1 MRRVLKIC
9 LVFAAM
15 LFLAVVA
22 LSTFLPRQIPN
33 LKTHIIEEMNSS
45 YGAIIDYQN
54 LVFQWPTFDEF
65 SLRPILTFDRISI
78 RLSQQEGPGQ
88 INLKTAEIKIN
99 LIGSLIA
106 RSPRFKS
113 IKLDGSQILVTRS
126 PVDGFLFNQIPVK
139 QLLNLNS
146 EGGKQVALDF
156 KNINLELPFGIT
168 TAFFSNLSG
177 RIKYKYNMALVELEN
192 MDYAM
197 TGSNLEINNISG
209 LIEIARARFKANSLN
224 GQFLGQPASIQI
236 DPYSKDSYSQ
246 LILLKSESE
255 SIKLID
261 ALNLPLAEFLTGT
274 VEWEAEIYLSNT
286 LEETPT
292 KIIWDIDVGK
302 AISTLP
308 EMVQNLLGDSTKA
321 KFDITLSDAKTM
333 TINGLLG
340 EALSSSFLLRK
351 KNGKWQFSK
360 GVIQQSLSASILPK
374 SEILEVLLETTFGP
388 LKMNIISKEGGF
400 ILDNIA
406 IKNDSLLVTG
416 TVELIKKT
424 DQLHNYSTTV
434 DAQLKSQNTKALMEE
449 FGFQGI
455 LSSKNLTIDL
465 DLFWPYIPSSDG
477 VFDANGTVKVN
488 IEDGQITAID
498 PIAGKVLG
506 LLSIAELPKR
516 LVLDF
521 SDIFKKGLS
530 FNRLSGEFQF
540 KQGRAYT
547 CNLVM
552 EGTSIDIVLVGV
564 TDMVGETYNQLAI
577 VRPLLS
583 DALPMGGAVFGGPGV
598 AAAVYL
604 FTKLL
609 RKPLKNIG
617 VSYYSIGGT
626 WDNPTIE
633 KIPAQEIDMT
643 FFNENNCQD
652 YLAESVEDQ
661 D

>member
-9 LVFAAM
+9 LAFAAM

-78 RLSQQEGPGQ
+78 RLSQQEGSGQ
-88 INLKTAEIKIN
+88 INLRTAEIKIN

-146 EGGKQVALDF
+146 EGVKQVALDF

-209 LIEIARARFKANSLN
+209 LIEIARARFKANSLKA
-224 GQFLGQPASIQI
+224 QFLGQPASIQI

-286 LEETPT
+286 PEETPT
-292 KIIWDIDVGK
+292 KIIWDIDLGK

-406 IKNDSLLVTG
+406 IKNDNLLVTG
-416 TVELIKKT
+416 AVELIKKT

-488 IEDGQITAID
+488 IKDGQITAID

-540 KQGRAYT
+540 KQGSAYT
-547 CNLVM
+547 CNLAM
-552 EGTSIDIVLVGV
+552 EGTSVDILLVGV
-564 TDMVGETYNQLAI
+564 TDMIGETYNQLAI

-643 FFNENNCQD
+643 FFNDCQN
-652 YLAESVEDQ
+652 YLPESVDDQ

>member
-45 YGAIIDYQN
+45 YGAIIDYHN

-88 INLKTAEIKIN
+88 INLRTAEIKIN

-146 EGGKQVALDF
+146 ESVKQVALDF

-209 LIEIARARFKANSLN
+209 LIEMARARFKANSLKA
-224 GQFLGQPASIQI
+224 QFLGQPASIQI

-261 ALNLPLAEFLTGT
+261 ALNLPLAEFLTAT

-286 LEETPT
+286 PEETPT
-292 KIIWDIDVGK
+292 KIIWDIDLGK

-416 TVELIKKT
+416 AVELIKKT

-477 VFDANGTVKVN
+477 VFYANGTVKVN

-540 KQGRAYT
+540 KQGSAYT
-547 CNLVM
+547 CNLAM
-552 EGTSIDIVLVGV
+552 EGTSVDILLVGV
-564 TDMVGETYNQLAI
+564 TDMIGETYDQLAM

-643 FFNENNCQD
+643 FFNDCQN
-652 YLAESVEDQ
+652 YLPESVDDQ

>member
-9 LVFAAM
+9 LAFAAM

-88 INLKTAEIKIN
+88 INLRAAEIKIN
-99 LIGSLIA
+99 LMGSLIA

-146 EGGKQVALDF
+146 ESVKQVALDF

-209 LIEIARARFKANSLN
+209 LIEMARARFKANSLN
-224 GQFLGQPASIQI
+224 GQFLGQPVSIQI

-286 LEETPT
+286 PEETPT
-292 KIIWDIDVGK
+292 KIIWDIDLDK

-406 IKNDSLLVTG
+406 IKNDNLLVTG
-416 TVELIKKT
+416 AVELIKKT
-424 DQLHNYSTTV
+424 EQLHNYSTTV
-434 DAQLKSQNTKALMEE
+434 VAQLKSQNTKALMEE

-477 VFDANGTVKVN
+477 VFYANGTVKVN
-488 IEDGQITAID
+488 IKDGQITAID

-540 KQGRAYT
+540 KQGSAYT
-547 CNLVM
+547 CNLAM
-552 EGTSIDIVLVGV
+552 EGTSVDILLVGV
-564 TDMVGETYNQLAI
+564 TDMIGETYDQLAI

-609 RKPLKNIG
+609 RKPLRDIG
-617 VSYYSIGGT
+617 ASYYSIGGT

-643 FFNENNCQD
+643 FFNDCQN
-652 YLAESVEDQ
+652 YLPESVDDQ

>member
-9 LVFAAM
+9 LAFVAM

-78 RLSQQEGPGQ
+78 RLSQQEGTGQ
-88 INLKTAEIKIN
+88 INLRTAEIKIN

-139 QLLNLNS
+139 QLFNLNS
-146 EGGKQVALDF
+146 ESVKQVALDF

-209 LIEIARARFKANSLN
+209 LIEMARARFKANSLK

-286 LEETPT
+286 PEETPT
-292 KIIWDIDVGK
+292 RIIWDIDLGK

-406 IKNDSLLVTG
+406 IKNDNLLVTG
-416 TVELIKKT
+416 AVELIKKT

-465 DLFWPYIPSSDG
+465 DLFWPYIPSSDA
-477 VFDANGTVKVN
+477 VFYANGTVKVN
-488 IEDGQITAID
+488 IKDGKITAID

-540 KQGRAYT
+540 KQGSAYT
-547 CNLVM
+547 CNLAM
-552 EGTSIDIVLVGV
+552 EGTSVDILLVGV
-564 TDMVGETYNQLAI
+564 TDMIGETYDQLAI

-583 DALPMGGAVFGGPGV
+583 DALPMGGALFGGPGV

-609 RKPLKNIG
+609 RKPLRDIG

-643 FFNENNCQD
+643 FFNDCQN
-652 YLAESVEDQ
+652 YLPESVDDQ

>member
-9 LVFAAM
+9 LAFVAM

-65 SLRPILTFDRISI
+65 SLRPILTFDQISI
-78 RLSQQEGPGQ
+78 RLSQQEGTGQ
-88 INLKTAEIKIN
+88 INLRTAEIKIN

-126 PVDGFLFNQIPVK
+126 PVDGFLFNQVPVK
-139 QLLNLNS
+139 QLFNLNS
-146 EGGKQVALDF
+146 ESVKQVALDF

-209 LIEIARARFKANSLN
+209 LIEMARARFKANSLK

-286 LEETPT
+286 PEETPT
-292 KIIWDIDVGK
+292 KIIWDIDLGK

-406 IKNDSLLVTG
+406 IKNDNLLVTG
-416 TVELIKKT
+416 AVELIKKT

-465 DLFWPYIPSSDG
+465 DLFWPYIPSSDA
-477 VFDANGTVKVN
+477 VFYANGTVKVN
-488 IEDGQITAID
+488 IKDGKITAID

-540 KQGRAYT
+540 KQGSAYT
-547 CNLVM
+547 CNLAM
-552 EGTSIDIVLVGV
+552 EGTSVDILLVGV
-564 TDMVGETYNQLAI
+564 TDMIGETYDQLAI

-583 DALPMGGAVFGGPGV
+583 DALPMGGALFGGPGV

-609 RKPLKNIG
+609 RKPLRDIG

-643 FFNENNCQD
+643 FFNDCQN
-652 YLAESVEDQ
+652 YLPESVDDQ

>member
-547 CNLVM
+547 CNLAM
-552 EGTSIDIVLVGV
+552 EGTSVDIVLVGV
-564 TDMVGETYNQLAI
+564 TDMIGETYDQLAM

>member
-9 LVFAAM
+9 LAFAAM

-78 RLSQQEGPGQ
+78 RLSQQEGSGQ
-88 INLKTAEIKIN
+88 INLRTAEIKIN

-146 EGGKQVALDF
+146 ESVKQVALDF

-209 LIEIARARFKANSLN
+209 LIEMARARFKANSLK

-286 LEETPT
+286 PEETPT
-292 KIIWDIDVGK
+292 KIIWDIDLGK

-374 SEILEVLLETTFGP
+374 SEILEVFLETTFGP

-406 IKNDSLLVTG
+406 IKNDNLLVTG
-416 TVELIKKT
+416 AVELIKKT
-424 DQLHNYSTTV
+424 EQLHNYSTTV

-488 IEDGQITAID
+488 IKDGQITAID

-540 KQGRAYT
+540 KQGSAYT
-547 CNLVM
+547 CNLAM
-552 EGTSIDIVLVGV
+552 EGTSVDIVLVGV
-564 TDMVGETYNQLAI
+564 TDMIGETYDQLAI

-643 FFNENNCQD
+643 FFNDCQN
-652 YLAESVEDQ
+652 YLPESVDDQ

>member
-9 LVFAAM
+9 LAFVAM

-78 RLSQQEGPGQ
+78 RLSQQEGTGQ
-88 INLKTAEIKIN
+88 INLRTAEIKIN

-146 EGGKQVALDF
+146 ESVKQVALDF

-209 LIEIARARFKANSLN
+209 LIEIARARFKANSLKA
-224 GQFLGQPASIQI
+224 QFLGQPASIQI

-286 LEETPT
+286 PEETPT
-292 KIIWDIDVGK
+292 KIIWDIDLGK

-340 EALSSSFLLRK
+340 AALSSSFLLRK

-374 SEILEVLLETTFGP
+374 SESLEVLLETTFGP

-406 IKNDSLLVTG
+406 IKNDNLLVTG
-416 TVELIKKT
+416 AVELIKKT
-424 DQLHNYSTTV
+424 EQLHNYSTTV

-465 DLFWPYIPSSDG
+465 DLLWPYIPSSDG
-477 VFDANGTVKVN
+477 VFYANGTVKVN
-488 IEDGQITAID
+488 IKDGQITAID

-540 KQGRAYT
+540 KQGSAYT
-547 CNLVM
+547 CNLAM
-552 EGTSIDIVLVGV
+552 EGTSVDILLVGV
-564 TDMVGETYNQLAI
+564 TDMIGETYNQLAI

-609 RKPLKNIG
+609 RKPLRDIG

-643 FFNENNCQD
+643 FFNDCQN
-652 YLAESVEDQ
+652 YLPESVDDQ

>member
-9 LVFAAM
+9 LAFVAM

-88 INLKTAEIKIN
+88 INLRTAEIKIN

-406 IKNDSLLVTG
+406 IKNDNLLVTG
-416 TVELIKKT
+416 AVELIKKT

-540 KQGRAYT
+540 KQGSAYT
-547 CNLVM
+547 CNLAM
-552 EGTSIDIVLVGV
+552 EGTSVDIVLVGV
-564 TDMVGETYNQLAI
+564 TDMIGETYDQLAI

-583 DALPMGGAVFGGPGV
+583 DALPMGGALFGGPGV

-609 RKPLKNIG
+609 RKPLRDIG

-643 FFNENNCQD
+643 FFNDCQN
-652 YLAESVEDQ
+652 YLPESVDDQ

>member
-9 LVFAAM
+9 LVFAAI

-65 SLRPILTFDRISI
+65 SLRPILTFDQISI
-78 RLSQQEGPGQ
+78 RLSQQEGTGQ
-88 INLKTAEIKIN
+88 INLRTAEIKIN

-146 EGGKQVALDF
+146 EGVKQVALDF

-209 LIEIARARFKANSLN
+209 LIEMARARFKANSLN

-286 LEETPT
+286 PEETPT
-292 KIIWDIDVGK
+292 KIIWDIDLGK

-406 IKNDSLLVTG
+406 IKNDNLLVTG
-416 TVELIKKT
+416 AVELIKKT

-465 DLFWPYIPSSDG
+465 DLFWPYIPSSDA

-488 IEDGQITAID
+488 IKDGKITAID

-530 FNRLSGEFQF
+530 FNQLSGEFQF

-552 EGTSIDIVLVGV
+552 EGTSVDIVLVGV

-609 RKPLKNIG
+609 RKPLRDIG

-643 FFNENNCQD
+643 FFNDCQN
-652 YLAESVEDQ
+652 YLPESVDDQ

>member
-9 LVFAAM
+9 LVFVAM

-45 YGAIIDYQN
+45 YGAIIDYHN

-139 QLLNLNS
+139 QLFNLNS
-146 EGGKQVALDF
+146 ESVKQVALDF

-547 CNLVM
+547 CNLAM
-552 EGTSIDIVLVGV
+552 EGTSVDIVLVGV
-564 TDMVGETYNQLAI
+564 TDMIGETYDQLAM

>member
-65 SLRPILTFDRISI
+65 SLRPILTFDQISI
-78 RLSQQEGPGQ
+78 RLSQQEGTGQ
-88 INLKTAEIKIN
+88 INLRTAEIKIN

-139 QLLNLNS
+139 QLFNLNS
-146 EGGKQVALDF
+146 ESVKQVALDF

-209 LIEIARARFKANSLN
+209 LIEMARARFKANSLK

-286 LEETPT
+286 PEETPT
-292 KIIWDIDVGK
+292 KIIWDIDLGK

-406 IKNDSLLVTG
+406 IKNDNLLVTG
-416 TVELIKKT
+416 AVELIKKT

-465 DLFWPYIPSSDG
+465 DLFWPYIPSSDA
-477 VFDANGTVKVN
+477 VFYANGTVKVN
-488 IEDGQITAID
+488 IKDGKITAID

-540 KQGRAYT
+540 KQGSAYT
-547 CNLVM
+547 CNLAM
-552 EGTSIDIVLVGV
+552 EGTSVDILLVGV
-564 TDMVGETYNQLAI
+564 TDMIRETYDQLAI

-583 DALPMGGAVFGGPGV
+583 DALPMGGALFGGPGV

-643 FFNENNCQD
+643 FFNDCQN
-652 YLAESVEDQ
+652 YLPESVDDQ

>member
-9 LVFAAM
+9 LAFVAM

-65 SLRPILTFDRISI
+65 SLRPILTFDQISI
-78 RLSQQEGPGQ
+78 RLSQQEGTGQ
-88 INLKTAEIKIN
+88 INLRTAEIKIN

-139 QLLNLNS
+139 QLFNLNS
-146 EGGKQVALDF
+146 ESVKQVALDF

-209 LIEIARARFKANSLN
+209 LIEMARARFKANSLK

-286 LEETPT
+286 PEETPT
-292 KIIWDIDVGK
+292 KIIWDIDLGK

-406 IKNDSLLVTG
+406 IKNDNLLVTG
-416 TVELIKKT
+416 AVELIKKT

-465 DLFWPYIPSSDG
+465 DLFWPYIPSSDA
-477 VFDANGTVKVN
+477 VFYANGTVKVN
-488 IEDGQITAID
+488 IKDGKITAID

-540 KQGRAYT
+540 KQGSAYT
-547 CNLVM
+547 CNLAM
-552 EGTSIDIVLVGV
+552 EGTSVDILLVGV
-564 TDMVGETYNQLAI
+564 TDMIGETYDQLAI

-583 DALPMGGAVFGGPGV
+583 DALPMGGALFGGPGV

-609 RKPLKNIG
+609 RKPLRDIG

-643 FFNENNCQD
+643 FFNDCQN
-652 YLAESVEDQ
+652 YLPESVDDQ

>member
-9 LVFAAM
+9 LAFAAM

-78 RLSQQEGPGQ
+78 RLSQQEGTGQ
-88 INLKTAEIKIN
+88 INLRTAEIKIN

-146 EGGKQVALDF
+146 ESVKQVALDF

-209 LIEIARARFKANSLN
+209 LIEIARARFKANSLK

-286 LEETPT
+286 PEETPT
-292 KIIWDIDVGK
+292 KIIWDIDLGK

-406 IKNDSLLVTG
+406 IKNDNLLVTG
-416 TVELIKKT
+416 AVELIKKT

-488 IEDGQITAID
+488 IKDGQITAID

-540 KQGRAYT
+540 KQGSAYT
-547 CNLVM
+547 CNLAM
-552 EGTSIDIVLVGV
+552 EGTSVDILLVGV
-564 TDMVGETYNQLAI
+564 TDMIGETYNQLAI

-643 FFNENNCQD
+643 FFNDCQN
-652 YLAESVEDQ
+652 YLPESVDDQ

>member
-9 LVFAAM
+9 LAFAAM

-78 RLSQQEGPGQ
+78 RLSQQEGSGQ
-88 INLKTAEIKIN
+88 INLRTAEIKIN

-146 EGGKQVALDF
+146 ESVKQVALDF

-209 LIEIARARFKANSLN
+209 LIEMARARFKANSLK

-286 LEETPT
+286 PEETPT
-292 KIIWDIDVGK
+292 KIIWDIDLGK

-406 IKNDSLLVTG
+406 IKNDNLLVTG
-416 TVELIKKT
+416 AVELIKKT

-477 VFDANGTVKVN
+477 VFYANGTVKVN
-488 IEDGQITAID
+488 IKDGQITAID

-540 KQGRAYT
+540 KQGSAYT
-547 CNLVM
+547 CNLAM
-552 EGTSIDIVLVGV
+552 EGTSVDILLVGV
-564 TDMVGETYNQLAI
+564 TDMIGETYNQLAI

-609 RKPLKNIG
+609 RKPLRDIG

-643 FFNENNCQD
+643 FFNDCQN
-652 YLAESVEDQ
+652 YLPESVDDQ

>member
-9 LVFAAM
+9 LAFVAM

-45 YGAIIDYQN
+45 YGAIIDYHN

-88 INLKTAEIKIN
+88 INLRTAEIKIN

-139 QLLNLNS
+139 QLFNLNS
-146 EGGKQVALDF
+146 ESVKQVALDF

-209 LIEIARARFKANSLN
+209 LIEMARARFKANSLK

-286 LEETPT
+286 PEETPT
-292 KIIWDIDVGK
+292 KIIWDIDLGK

-406 IKNDSLLVTG
+406 IKNDNLLVTG
-416 TVELIKKT
+416 AVELIKKT

-465 DLFWPYIPSSDG
+465 DLFWPYIPSSDA
-477 VFDANGTVKVN
+477 VFYANGTVKVN
-488 IEDGQITAID
+488 IKDGKITAID

-516 LVLDF
+516 LALDF

-540 KQGRAYT
+540 KNGSAYT
-547 CNLVM
+547 CNLAM
-552 EGTSIDIVLVGV
+552 EGTSVDIVLVGV

-583 DALPMGGAVFGGPGV
+583 DALPMGGALFGGPGV

-609 RKPLKNIG
+609 RKPLRDIG

-643 FFNENNCQD
+643 FFNDCQN
-652 YLAESVEDQ
+652 YLPESVDDQ

>member
-9 LVFAAM
+9 LAFVAM

-45 YGAIIDYQN
+45 YGAIIDYHN

-88 INLKTAEIKIN
+88 INLRTAEIKIN

-146 EGGKQVALDF
+146 EGVKQVALDF
-156 KNINLELPFGIT
+156 KNINLELPFGTT

-209 LIEIARARFKANSLN
+209 LIEMARARFKANSLN

-286 LEETPT
+286 PEETPT
-292 KIIWDIDVGK
+292 KIIWDIDLGK

-340 EALSSSFLLRK
+340 AALSSSFLLRK

-406 IKNDSLLVTG
+406 IKNDNLLVTG
-416 TVELIKKT
+416 AVELIKKT

-465 DLFWPYIPSSDG
+465 DLFWPYIPSSDA

-516 LVLDF
+516 LALDF

-530 FNRLSGEFQF
+530 FNQLSGEFQF

-583 DALPMGGAVFGGPGV
+583 DALPMGGALFGGPGV

-609 RKPLKNIG
+609 RKPLRDIG

-652 YLAESVEDQ
+652 YLAESVEDK

>member
-9 LVFAAM
+9 LAFAAM

-78 RLSQQEGPGQ
+78 RLSQQEGTGQ
-88 INLKTAEIKIN
+88 INLRTAEIKIN

-139 QLLNLNS
+139 QLFNLNS
-146 EGGKQVALDF
+146 ESVKQVALDF

-209 LIEIARARFKANSLN
+209 LIEMARARFKANSLK

-286 LEETPT
+286 PEETPT
-292 KIIWDIDVGK
+292 KIIWDIDLGK

-406 IKNDSLLVTG
+406 IKNDNLLVTG
-416 TVELIKKT
+416 AVALIKKT

-465 DLFWPYIPSSDG
+465 DLFWPYIPSSDA

-488 IEDGQITAID
+488 IKDGKITAID

-540 KQGRAYT
+540 KQGSAYT
-547 CNLVM
+547 CNLAM
-552 EGTSIDIVLVGV
+552 EGTSVDILLVGV
-564 TDMVGETYNQLAI
+564 TDMIRETYDQLAI

-583 DALPMGGAVFGGPGV
+583 DALPMGGALFGGPGV

-609 RKPLKNIG
+609 RKPLRDIG

-643 FFNENNCQD
+643 FFNDCQN
-652 YLAESVEDQ
+652 YLPESVDDQ

>member
-9 LVFAAM
+9 LAFAAM

-78 RLSQQEGPGQ
+78 RLSQQEGSGQ
-88 INLKTAEIKIN
+88 INLRTAEIKIN

-146 EGGKQVALDF
+146 ESVKQVALDF

-209 LIEIARARFKANSLN
+209 LIEMARARFKANSLKA
-224 GQFLGQPASIQI
+224 QFLGQPASIQI

-286 LEETPT
+286 PEETPT
-292 KIIWDIDVGK
+292 KIIWDIDLGK

-416 TVELIKKT
+416 AVELIKKT

-477 VFDANGTVKVN
+477 VFYANGTVKVN
-488 IEDGQITAID
+488 IKDGQITAID

-540 KQGRAYT
+540 KQGSAYT
-547 CNLVM
+547 CNLAM
-552 EGTSIDIVLVGV
+552 EGTSVDILLVGV
-564 TDMVGETYNQLAI
+564 TDMIGETYNQLAI

-609 RKPLKNIG
+609 RKPLRDIG

-643 FFNENNCQD
+643 FFNDCPN

>member
-9 LVFAAM
+9 LAFAAM

-54 LVFQWPTFDEF
+54 LVFQWPTFDEI

-78 RLSQQEGPGQ
+78 RLSQQEGSGQ
-88 INLKTAEIKIN
+88 INLRTAEIKIN

-146 EGGKQVALDF
+146 ESVKQVALDF

-209 LIEIARARFKANSLN
+209 LIEMARARFKANSLKA
-224 GQFLGQPASIQI
+224 QFLGQPASIQI

-286 LEETPT
+286 PEETPT
-292 KIIWDIDVGK
+292 KIIWDIDLGK

-406 IKNDSLLVTG
+406 IKNDNLLVTG
-416 TVELIKKT
+416 AVELIKKT
-424 DQLHNYSTTV
+424 EQLHNYSTTV

-477 VFDANGTVKVN
+477 VFYANGTVKVN
-488 IEDGQITAID
+488 IKDGQITAID

-540 KQGRAYT
+540 KQGSAYT
-547 CNLVM
+547 CNLAM
-552 EGTSIDIVLVGV
+552 EGTSVDILLVGV
-564 TDMVGETYNQLAI
+564 TDMIGETYNQLAM
-577 VRPLLS
+577 VQPLLS

-609 RKPLKNIG
+609 RKPLRDIG
-617 VSYYSIGGT
+617 ASYYSIGGT

-643 FFNENNCQD
+643 FFNDCQN
-652 YLAESVEDQ
+652 YLPESVDDQ

>member
-286 LEETPT
+286 PEETPT
-292 KIIWDIDVGK
+292 KIIWDIDLGK

-547 CNLVM
+547 CNLAM
-552 EGTSIDIVLVGV
+552 EGTSVDIVLVGV
-564 TDMVGETYNQLAI
+564 TDMIGETYDQLAM

>member
-88 INLKTAEIKIN
+88 INLRTAEIKIN

-292 KIIWDIDVGK
+292 KIIWDIDLGK

-540 KQGRAYT
+540 KQGSAYT
-547 CNLVM
+547 CNLAM
-552 EGTSIDIVLVGV
+552 EGTSVDILLVGV
-564 TDMVGETYNQLAI
+564 TDMIGETYDQLAM

>member
-9 LVFAAM
+9 LVFAAI

-88 INLKTAEIKIN
+88 INLRTAEIKIN

-139 QLLNLNS
+139 QLFNLNS
-146 EGGKQVALDF
+146 ESVKQVALDF

-286 LEETPT
+286 PEETPT
-292 KIIWDIDVGK
+292 KIIWDIDLGK

-465 DLFWPYIPSSDG
+465 DLFWPYVPSSDA
-477 VFDANGTVKVN
+477 VFYANGTVKVN
-488 IEDGQITAID
+488 IKDGKITAID

-547 CNLVM
+547 CNLAM
-552 EGTSIDIVLVGV
+552 EGTSVDIVLVGV
-564 TDMVGETYNQLAI
+564 TDMIGETYDQLAM

-643 FFNENNCQD
+643 FFNDCQN
-652 YLAESVEDQ
+652 YLPESVDDQ

>member
-33 LKTHIIEEMNSS
+33 FKTHIIEEMNSS

-88 INLKTAEIKIN
+88 INLRTAEIKIN

-146 EGGKQVALDF
+146 EGVKQVALDF

-209 LIEIARARFKANSLN
+209 LIEMARARFKANSLN

-286 LEETPT
+286 PEETPT
-292 KIIWDIDVGK
+292 KIIWDIDLGK

-406 IKNDSLLVTG
+406 IKNDNLLVTG
-416 TVELIKKT
+416 AVELIKKT

-465 DLFWPYIPSSDG
+465 DLFWPYIPSSDA

-516 LVLDF
+516 LALDF

-530 FNRLSGEFQF
+530 FNQLSGEFQF

-547 CNLVM
+547 CNLAM
-552 EGTSIDIVLVGV
+552 EGTSVDIVLVGV
-564 TDMVGETYNQLAI
+564 TDMIGETYDQLAI

>member
-9 LVFAAM
+9 LAFAAM

-54 LVFQWPTFDEF
+54 LVFQWLTFDEF
-65 SLRPILTFDRISI
+65 SLRPILTFDRISM
-78 RLSQQEGPGQ
+78 RLSQQEGSGQ
-88 INLKTAEIKIN
+88 INLRTAEIKIN

-146 EGGKQVALDF
+146 EGVKQVALDF
-156 KNINLELPFGIT
+156 KNINMELPFDKT

-209 LIEIARARFKANSLN
+209 LIEMARARFKANSLK

-286 LEETPT
+286 PEETPT
-292 KIIWDIDVGK
+292 KIIWDIDLGK

-416 TVELIKKT
+416 AVELIKKT

-488 IEDGQITAID
+488 IKDGQITAID

-540 KQGRAYT
+540 KQGSAYT
-547 CNLVM
+547 CNLAM
-552 EGTSIDIVLVGV
+552 KGTSVDILLVGV
-564 TDMVGETYNQLAI
+564 TDMIGETYNQLAM
-577 VRPLLS
+577 VQPLLS

-643 FFNENNCQD
+643 FFNDCQD

>member
-286 LEETPT
+286 PEETPT
-292 KIIWDIDVGK
+292 KIIWDIDLGK

-406 IKNDSLLVTG
+406 IKNDNLLVTG
-416 TVELIKKT
+416 AVELIKKT

-547 CNLVM
+547 CNLAM
-552 EGTSIDIVLVGV
+552 EGTSVDIVLVGV
-564 TDMVGETYNQLAI
+564 TDMIGETYDQLAM

>member
-9 LVFAAM
+9 LAFAAM

-78 RLSQQEGPGQ
+78 RLSQQEGSGQ
-88 INLKTAEIKIN
+88 INLRTAEIKIN

-146 EGGKQVALDF
+146 ESVKQVALDF

-209 LIEIARARFKANSLN
+209 LIEMARARFKANSLK

-286 LEETPT
+286 PEETPT
-292 KIIWDIDVGK
+292 KIIWDIDLGK

-416 TVELIKKT
+416 AVELIKKT
-424 DQLHNYSTTV
+424 EQLHNYSTTV

-477 VFDANGTVKVN
+477 VFYANGTVKVN
-488 IEDGQITAID
+488 IKDGQITAID

-540 KQGRAYT
+540 KQGSAYT
-547 CNLVM
+547 CNLAM
-552 EGTSIDIVLVGV
+552 EGTSVDILLVGV
-564 TDMVGETYNQLAI
+564 TDMIGETYNQLAI

-643 FFNENNCQD
+643 FFNDCQN
-652 YLAESVEDQ
+652 YLPESVDDQ

>member
-292 KIIWDIDVGK
+292 KIIWDIDLGK

-547 CNLVM
+547 CNLAM
-552 EGTSIDIVLVGV
+552 EGTSVDIVLVGV
-564 TDMVGETYNQLAI
+564 TDMIGETYDQLAM

>member
-1 MRRVLKIC
+1 M
-9 LVFAAM
+9 
-15 LFLAVVA
+15 
-22 LSTFLPRQIPN
+22 
-33 LKTHIIEEMNSS
+33 
-45 YGAIIDYQN
+45 
-54 LVFQWPTFDEF
+54 
-65 SLRPILTFDRISI
+65 TFDRISM
-78 RLSQQEGPGQ
+78 RLSQQEGSGQ
-88 INLKTAEIKIN
+88 INLRTAEIKIN
-99 LIGSLIA
+99 LMGSLIA
-106 RSPRFKS
+106 RSPRLKS

-146 EGGKQVALDF
+146 VGVKQVALDF
-156 KNINLELPFGIT
+156 KNINMELPFGKT

-209 LIEIARARFKANSLN
+209 LIEMARARFKANSLK

-286 LEETPT
+286 PEETPT
-292 KIIWDIDVGK
+292 KIIWDIDLGK

-406 IKNDSLLVTG
+406 IKNDNLLVTG
-416 TVELIKKT
+416 AVELIKKT

-465 DLFWPYIPSSDG
+465 DLFWPYIPSSDE

-488 IEDGQITAID
+488 IKDGQITAID

-540 KQGRAYT
+540 KQGSAYT
-547 CNLVM
+547 CNLAM
-552 EGTSIDIVLVGV
+552 EGTSVDILLVGV
-564 TDMVGETYNQLAI
+564 TDMIGETYNQLAM
-577 VRPLLS
+577 VQPLLS

-626 WDNPTIE
+626 WDNPKIE

-643 FFNENNCQD
+643 FFNDCQD

>member
-9 LVFAAM
+9 LAFAAM

-78 RLSQQEGPGQ
+78 RLSQQEGSGQ
-88 INLKTAEIKIN
+88 INLRTAEIKIN

-146 EGGKQVALDF
+146 EGVKQVALDF

-209 LIEIARARFKANSLN
+209 LIEMARARFKANSLN

-286 LEETPT
+286 PEETPT
-292 KIIWDIDVGK
+292 KIIWDIDLGK

-406 IKNDSLLVTG
+406 IKNDNLLVTG
-416 TVELIKKT
+416 AVELIKKT

-488 IEDGQITAID
+488 IKDGQITAID

-540 KQGRAYT
+540 KQGSAYT
-547 CNLVM
+547 CNLAM
-552 EGTSIDIVLVGV
+552 EGTSVDILLVGV
-564 TDMVGETYNQLAI
+564 TDMIGETYNQLAI

-643 FFNENNCQD
+643 FFNDCQN
-652 YLAESVEDQ
+652 YLPESVDDQ

>member
-9 LVFAAM
+9 LVFAAI

-88 INLKTAEIKIN
+88 INLRTAEIKIN

-139 QLLNLNS
+139 QLFNLNS
-146 EGGKQVALDF
+146 ESVKQVALDF

-209 LIEIARARFKANSLN
+209 LIEMARARFKANSLN

-286 LEETPT
+286 PEETPT
-292 KIIWDIDVGK
+292 KIIWDIDLGK

-406 IKNDSLLVTG
+406 IKNDNLLVTG
-416 TVELIKKT
+416 AVELIKKT

-465 DLFWPYIPSSDG
+465 DLFWPYIPSSDA
-477 VFDANGTVKVN
+477 VFYANGTVKVN
-488 IEDGQITAID
+488 IKDGKITAID

-540 KQGRAYT
+540 KQGSAYT
-547 CNLVM
+547 CNLAM
-552 EGTSIDIVLVGV
+552 EGTSVDILLVGV
-564 TDMVGETYNQLAI
+564 ADMIRETYDQLAI

-583 DALPMGGAVFGGPGV
+583 DALPMGGALFGGPGV

-643 FFNENNCQD
+643 FFNDCQN
-652 YLAESVEDQ
+652 YLPESVDDQ

>member
-9 LVFAAM
+9 LAFVAM

-78 RLSQQEGPGQ
+78 RLSQQEGSGQ
-88 INLKTAEIKIN
+88 INLRTAEIKIN

-286 LEETPT
+286 PEETPT
-292 KIIWDIDVGK
+292 KIIWDIDLGK

-406 IKNDSLLVTG
+406 IKNDNLLVTG
-416 TVELIKKT
+416 AVELIKKT

-477 VFDANGTVKVN
+477 VFNANGTVKVN
-488 IEDGQITAID
+488 IKDGQITAID

-540 KQGRAYT
+540 KQGSAYT
-547 CNLVM
+547 CNLAM
-552 EGTSIDIVLVGV
+552 EGTSVDILLVGV
-564 TDMVGETYNQLAI
+564 TDMIGETYNQLAI

-609 RKPLKNIG
+609 RKPLRDIG

-643 FFNENNCQD
+643 FFNDCQN
-652 YLAESVEDQ
+652 YLPESVDDQ

>member
-1 MRRVLKIC
+1 MRRALKIC
-9 LVFAAM
+9 LVFVAM

-22 LSTFLPRQIPN
+22 LSTFLPKQIPN
-33 LKTHIIEEMNSS
+33 LKTYIIEEMSSS
-45 YGAIIDYQN
+45 YGTIIDYQD
-54 LVFQWPTFDEF
+54 LVFQWLTFDEF
-65 SLRPILTFDRISI
+65 SLRPILTFDRISM
-78 RLSQQEGPGQ
+78 RLSRQEGPGQ
-88 INLKTAEIKIN
+88 INLRTAEIKIN

-146 EGGKQVALDF
+146 ESVKQVALDF

-209 LIEIARARFKANSLN
+209 LIEMARARFKANSMN

-261 ALNLPLAEFLTGT
+261 ALNLPLAEFLTAT
-274 VEWEAEIYLSNT
+274 VEWEAEIYLSNIP
-286 LEETPT
+286 EETPT
-292 KIIWDIDVGK
+292 KIIWDIDLGK

-374 SEILEVLLETTFGP
+374 SEILEVFLETTFGP

-406 IKNDSLLVTG
+406 IKNDNLLVTG
-416 TVELIKKT
+416 AVELIKKT
-424 DQLHNYSTTV
+424 EQLHNYSTTV

-465 DLFWPYIPSSDG
+465 DLFWPYIPFSDG
-477 VFDANGTVKVN
+477 IFDANGTVKVN
-488 IEDGQITAID
+488 IKDGQITAID

-540 KQGRAYT
+540 KQGSAYT

-552 EGTSIDIVLVGV
+552 KGTSVDILLVGA
-564 TDMVGETYNQLAI
+564 TDMIGETYNQLAM
-577 VRPLLS
+577 VQPLLS
-583 DALPMGGAVFGGPGV
+583 DALPMSGAVFGGPGV

-626 WDNPTIE
+626 WDNPKIE

-643 FFNENNCQD
+643 FFNDCQD

>member
-9 LVFAAM
+9 LAFVAM

-78 RLSQQEGPGQ
+78 RLSQQEGTGQ
-88 INLKTAEIKIN
+88 INLRTAEIKIN

-139 QLLNLNS
+139 QLFNLNS
-146 EGGKQVALDF
+146 ESVKQVALDF

-209 LIEIARARFKANSLN
+209 LIEMARARFKANSLK

-286 LEETPT
+286 PEETPT
-292 KIIWDIDVGK
+292 KIIWDIDLGK

-406 IKNDSLLVTG
+406 IKNDNLLVTG
-416 TVELIKKT
+416 AVELIKKT

-477 VFDANGTVKVN
+477 VFYANGTVKVN
-488 IEDGQITAID
+488 IKDGQITAID

-540 KQGRAYT
+540 KQGSAYT
-547 CNLVM
+547 CNLAM
-552 EGTSIDIVLVGV
+552 EGTSVDILLVGV
-564 TDMVGETYNQLAI
+564 TDMIGETYDQLAI

-609 RKPLKNIG
+609 RKPLRDIG

-643 FFNENNCQD
+643 FFNDCQN
-652 YLAESVEDQ
+652 YLPESVDDQ

>member
-9 LVFAAM
+9 LAFAAM

-78 RLSQQEGPGQ
+78 RLSQQEGSGQ
-88 INLKTAEIKIN
+88 INLRTAEIKIN

-146 EGGKQVALDF
+146 ESVKQVALDF

-209 LIEIARARFKANSLN
+209 LIEIARARFKANSLKA
-224 GQFLGQPASIQI
+224 QFLGQPASIQI

-286 LEETPT
+286 PEETPT
-292 KIIWDIDVGK
+292 KIIWDIDLGK

-374 SEILEVLLETTFGP
+374 SEILEVFLETTFGP

-406 IKNDSLLVTG
+406 IKNDNLLVTG
-416 TVELIKKT
+416 AVELIKKT
-424 DQLHNYSTTV
+424 EQLHNYSTTV

-477 VFDANGTVKVN
+477 VFYANGTVKVN
-488 IEDGQITAID
+488 IKDGQITAID

-540 KQGRAYT
+540 KQGSAYT
-547 CNLVM
+547 CNLAM
-552 EGTSIDIVLVGV
+552 EGTSVDILLVGV
-564 TDMVGETYNQLAI
+564 TDMIGETYNQLAI

-609 RKPLKNIG
+609 RKPLRDIG

-643 FFNENNCQD
+643 FFNDCQN
-652 YLAESVEDQ
+652 YLPESVDDQ

>member
-9 LVFAAM
+9 LAFVAM

-78 RLSQQEGPGQ
+78 RLSQQEGTGQ
-88 INLKTAEIKIN
+88 INLRTAEIKIN

-113 IKLDGSQILVTRS
+113 IKFDGSQILVTRS

-139 QLLNLNS
+139 QLFNLNS
-146 EGGKQVALDF
+146 ESVKQVALDF

-209 LIEIARARFKANSLN
+209 LIEMARARFKANSLK

-286 LEETPT
+286 PEETPT
-292 KIIWDIDVGK
+292 KIIWDIDLGK

-360 GVIQQSLSASILPK
+360 GVIQQSLSASIWPK

-406 IKNDSLLVTG
+406 IKNDNLLVTG
-416 TVELIKKT
+416 AVELIKKT
-424 DQLHNYSTTV
+424 EQLHNYSTTV
-434 DAQLKSQNTKALMEE
+434 DAQLKSLNTKALMEE

-465 DLFWPYIPSSDG
+465 DLFWPYVPSSDA
-477 VFDANGTVKVN
+477 VFYANGTVKVN
-488 IEDGQITAID
+488 IKDGQITAID

-521 SDIFKKGLS
+521 SDMFKKGLS
-530 FNRLSGEFQF
+530 FKRLSGEFQF
-540 KQGRAYT
+540 KQGSAYT
-547 CNLVM
+547 CNLAM
-552 EGTSIDIVLVGV
+552 EGTSVDILLVGV
-564 TDMVGETYNQLAI
+564 TDMIGETYDQLAI

-583 DALPMGGAVFGGPGV
+583 DALPMGGALFGGPGV

-609 RKPLKNIG
+609 RKPLRDIG
-617 VSYYSIGGT
+617 ASYYSIGGT

-643 FFNENNCQD
+643 FFNDCQN
-652 YLAESVEDQ
+652 YLPESVDDQ

>member
-78 RLSQQEGPGQ
+78 RLSQQEGSGQ
-88 INLKTAEIKIN
+88 INLRTAEIKIN

-146 EGGKQVALDF
+146 EGVKQVALDF

-209 LIEIARARFKANSLN
+209 LIEIARARFKANSLK

-236 DPYSKDSYSQ
+236 DQYSKDSYSQ

-286 LEETPT
+286 PEETPT
-292 KIIWDIDVGK
+292 KIIWDIDLGK

-374 SEILEVLLETTFGP
+374 SEILEVFLETTFGP

-406 IKNDSLLVTG
+406 IKNDNLLVTG
-416 TVELIKKT
+416 AVELIKKT

-477 VFDANGTVKVN
+477 VFYANGTVKVN
-488 IEDGQITAID
+488 IKDGQITAID

-540 KQGRAYT
+540 KQGSAYT
-547 CNLVM
+547 CNLAM
-552 EGTSIDIVLVGV
+552 EGTSVDILLVGV
-564 TDMVGETYNQLAI
+564 TDMIGETYNQLAI

-643 FFNENNCQD
+643 FFNDCQN
-652 YLAESVEDQ
+652 YLPESVDDQ

>member
-9 LVFAAM
+9 LAFAAM

-54 LVFQWPTFDEF
+54 LVFQWPTFDEI

-78 RLSQQEGPGQ
+78 RLSQQEGSGQ
-88 INLKTAEIKIN
+88 INLRTAEIKIN

-146 EGGKQVALDF
+146 ESVKQVALDF

-209 LIEIARARFKANSLN
+209 LIEIARARFKANSLKA
-224 GQFLGQPASIQI
+224 QFLGQPASIQI

-286 LEETPT
+286 PEETPT
-292 KIIWDIDVGK
+292 KIIWDIDLGK

-374 SEILEVLLETTFGP
+374 SEILEVFLETTFGP

-406 IKNDSLLVTG
+406 IKNDNLLVTG
-416 TVELIKKT
+416 AVELIKKT
-424 DQLHNYSTTV
+424 EQLHNYSTTV

-540 KQGRAYT
+540 KQGSAYT
-547 CNLVM
+547 CNLAM
-552 EGTSIDIVLVGV
+552 EGTSVDILLVGV
-564 TDMVGETYNQLAI
+564 TDMIGETYNQLAI

-643 FFNENNCQD
+643 FFNDCQN
-652 YLAESVEDQ
+652 YLPESVDDQ

>member
-406 IKNDSLLVTG
+406 IKNDNLLVTG
-416 TVELIKKT
+416 AVELIKKT

-547 CNLVM
+547 CNLAM
-552 EGTSIDIVLVGV
+552 EGTSVDIVLVGV
-564 TDMVGETYNQLAI
+564 TDMIGETYDQLAM

>member
-88 INLKTAEIKIN
+88 INLRTAEIKIN

-146 EGGKQVALDF
+146 EGVKQVALDF

-209 LIEIARARFKANSLN
+209 LIEMARARFKANSLK

-286 LEETPT
+286 PEETPT
-292 KIIWDIDVGK
+292 KIIWDIDLGK

-406 IKNDSLLVTG
+406 IKNDNLLVTG
-416 TVELIKKT
+416 AVELIKKT

-465 DLFWPYIPSSDG
+465 DLFWPYIPSSDA

-521 SDIFKKGLS
+521 SDIFTKGLS
-530 FNRLSGEFQF
+530 FSRLSGEFQF

-547 CNLVM
+547 CNLAM
-552 EGTSIDIVLVGV
+552 EGTSVDIVLVGV
-564 TDMVGETYNQLAI
+564 TDMIGETYDQLAI

-609 RKPLKNIG
+609 RKPLRDIG

-643 FFNENNCQD
+643 FFNDCQN
-652 YLAESVEDQ
+652 YLPESVDDQ